1 MERFLKDMPT
11 LYQFIIE
18 GVIIIIGAGMAL
30 PGQRKLGWLVFA
42 LGIAGVIWTIKT
54 RVLTLM

>member
-18 GVIIIIGAGMAL
+18 GVIIIIGAGIAL
-30 PGQRKLGWLVFA
+30 PGQRKWGWLVFA

-54 RVLTLM
+54 RILTLM